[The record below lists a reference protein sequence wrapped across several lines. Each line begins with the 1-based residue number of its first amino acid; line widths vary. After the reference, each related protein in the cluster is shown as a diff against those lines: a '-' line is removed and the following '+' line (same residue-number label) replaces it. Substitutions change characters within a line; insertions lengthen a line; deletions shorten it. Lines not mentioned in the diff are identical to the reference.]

1 MKALIS
7 GIKRMEIH
15 DGDGLRT
22 TVFFKGCP
30 LRCIWCHNPES
41 LSFTPQIAYFKEKCI
56 GCKLCVSVCAENVFK
71 NHIPP
76 FEPCSFCFKCIKE
89 CPTNALVGYGE
100 EYTLDKLLSV
110 VLQDELFFKNGNG
123 GVTLS
128 GGECL
133 AQAEFVTEFIKAL
146 YERGISVNVDTCGHV
161 KREVFEK
168 IFPYVDTFLYDVKA
182 FDASMHRELTGK
194 DNVLI
199 LDNLK
204 YLSSKGAKIE
214 VRYPLVKGYNDSE
227 CENIAKMLSKLSIK
241 RVKILKY
248 HCFATSRYQALG
260 YVNTMPNT
268 ETTFEDIESCIEI
281 FKSYGVEAING
292 MKS

>member
-56 GCKLCVSVCAENVFK
+56 GCSFCVSVCAENVFK

-100 EYTLDKLLSV
+100 EY
-110 VLQDELFFKNGNG
+110 
-123 GVTLS
+123 
-128 GGECL
+128 
-133 AQAEFVTEFIKAL
+133 
-146 YERGISVNVDTCGHV
+146 
-161 KREVFEK
+161 
-168 IFPYVDTFLYDVKA
+168 
-182 FDASMHRELTGK
+182 
-194 DNVLI
+194 
-199 LDNLK
+199 
-204 YLSSKGAKIE
+204 
-214 VRYPLVKGYNDSE
+214 
-227 CENIAKMLSKLSIK
+227 
-241 RVKILKY
+241 
-248 HCFATSRYQALG
+248 
-260 YVNTMPNT
+260 
-268 ETTFEDIESCIEI
+268 CIEAVFSTYDKACKFVDEHYKGREDVFI
-281 FKSYGVEAING
+281 EDWTIDYEEHRW
-292 MKS
+292 